1 MTANTTDIYTLGL
14 HTFKKIDNKGHEN
27 EWTWAITPEAVMALQ
42 TLHLN
47 QR

>member
-1 MTANTTDIYTLGL
+1 MTLNTTDIYTLGL
-14 HTFKKIDNKGHEN
+14 HTFKKIDSKGHEQ
-27 EWTWAITPEAVMALQ
+27 EWTWTVTPETVMALQ